1 MKGRD
6 IMENQIYNQISAR
19 TGGDI
24 YIGVVGPVR
33 TGKST
38 LIKRFMETMVLPGM
52 DNVYKRERARD
63 ELPQS
68 GTGRTIMTAEP
79 KFVPEEAAEIALPD
93 GGSCRVRLVDCVGYL
108 VDGALGSMED
118 DAPRMVSTP
127 WREEP
132 MTLAEAAEVGTH
144 KVIGEHSTIGLVVT
158 TDGSFTEIPRESY
171 EPAERRVIEELTQ
184 MGKPFVVLVNSAD
197 PRGETAQT
205 VCSTLRERYQVEP
218 VAVNCMELD
227 DKGIADILQQVLYE
241 FPVKEIGFVLP
252 RYIGALPD
260 GHPVQSSVY
269 RSIRS
274 SARTGQ
280 KMRDVRAMCGAIA
293 ENDYIGRV
301 DIDQLALGTGAARL
315 KVDIPE
321 SVFYSIVGEQT
332 GIHIGDAADLIS
344 VLDDFSK
351 VKQQYE
357 RLRGALDQVY
367 QTGYGIV
374 MPSVDELSLE
384 APEIVRQGGRY
395 GVRLRA
401 SAPSIHL
408 MRANIKAEVNP
419 IVGTEKQSE
428 ELVHYLL
435 SEFEEQPEKIWD
447 TNIFGKSLNEL
458 VREELSH
465 KLSRMPDDAR
475 GKIRETL
482 EKIINESAGGLIC
495 IIL

>member
-1 MKGRD
+1 
-6 IMENQIYNQISAR
+6 MENQIYKQISAR

-38 LIKRFMETMVLPGM
+38 FIKRFMEMMVLPDM
-52 DNVYKRERARD
+52 ENVFKRERARD

-93 GGSCRVRLVDCVGYL
+93 GGGCRVRLVDCVGYL

-118 DAPRMVSTP
+118 DTPRMVSTP

-132 MTLAEAAEVGTH
+132 MTLAEAAEFGTH
-144 KVIGEHSTIGLVVT
+144 KVIEEHSTIGLVVT
-158 TDGSFTEIPRESY
+158 TDGSFTDIPRENY
-171 EPAERRVIEELTQ
+171 IPAERRVINELLEI
-184 MGKPFVVLVNSAD
+184 GKPFVVLVNSSEPQGDA
-197 PRGETAQT
+197 AQT
-205 VCSTLRERYQVEP
+205 VCEMLRGQYGIEP
-218 VAVNCMELD
+218 LPVNCMTLD
-227 DKGIADILQQVLYE
+227 EKGITEILQMVLYE
-241 FPVKEIGFVLP
+241 FPVREIGFILP
-252 RYIGALPD
+252 RYIGALPAP
-260 GHPVQSSVY
+260 HPVQNSIY
-269 RSIRS
+269 QAIRS
-274 SARTGQ
+274 SAGIGQ
-280 KMRDVRAMCGAIA
+280 KMRDIKQMCSKL
-293 ENDYIGRV
+293 EDNEYIDRV
-301 DIDQLALGTGAARL
+301 DIDRMALGNGKARL
-315 KVDIPE
+315 RIDIPE
-321 SVFYSIVGEQT
+321 SVFYGIVGEQT
-332 GIHIGDAADLIS
+332 GLHVEDAADLIAA
-344 VLDDFSK
+344 LDDFAK
-351 VKQQYE
+351 VKLRYE
-357 RLRGALDQVY
+357 RIRGALDQVY
-367 QTGYGIV
+367 QTGYGVV

-384 APEIVRQGGRY
+384 EPEIVRQGGRY

-408 MRANIKAEVNP
+408 MRANITAEVSP

-447 TNIFGKSLNEL
+447 TNIFGKSLNDL

-475 GKIRETL
+475 SKIRETL
-482 EKIINESAGGLIC
+482 EKIINENAGGLIC